1 MLAIVCAFGGPLVNK
16 LGVKWSLVIGAATF
30 PIRGASYYANSKY
43 GNQWVSMESCALRKL
58 GIWSL
63 MIVILVSHFG
73 QLPQRRWYRL
83 LVRCRSWFH
92 PLPGAVRGQGQILGS
107 LDRIPQP
114 GAACWRWNKV
124 SSDLTKRTS
133 ACRIVPLLTV

>member
-43 GNQWVSMESCALRKL
+43 GNQWVSLESFVLRGL
-58 GIWSL
+58 SVWSL
-63 MIVILVSHFG
+63 MFFTLVSYSC
-73 QLPQRRWYRL
+73 QLPQRRWYWL
-83 LVRCRSWFH
+83 LVRCRSWIHSF
-92 PLPGAVRGQGQILGS
+92 PRTVRGERQVLSS

-114 GAACWRWNKV
+114 RAACWRWNQV
-124 SSDLTKRTS
+124 SAEKITAFL
-133 ACRIVPLLTV
+133 